1 MKNHKT
7 LKGKYKPMHPEK
19 YRGDPNNIVFR
30 SSWERR
36 VMVWLD
42 GNSNVLEWGSEE
54 FSIPYVKPTDNRIH
68 RYFPDF
74 YAKMIT
80 KEGKIKQVVLEIKPE
95 KETVEPVKKKRITK
109 QYIYEVTT
117 WGINKAKWD
126 AARRFCSE
134 RGVEFQI
141 ITERHLGL

>member
-7 LKGKYKPMHPEK
+7 YKGKYKPQHPEK
-19 YRGDPNNIVFR
+19 YRGDPSNIVYR

-42 GNSNVLEWGSEE
+42 TNSNVLEWGSEE

-74 YAKMIT
+74 YAKMRA
-80 KEGKIKQVVLEIKPE
+80 KDGKIKTVVLEVKPE
-95 KETVEPVKKKRITK
+95 KETIEPVKKKRLTK
-109 QYIYEVTT
+109 QYVEEVVT
-117 WGINKAKWD
+117 WGVNKAKWD
-126 AARRFCSE
+126 SAKRFCDD
-134 RGVEFQI
+134 RGWEFQL